1 MKKKIPNEWALKLA
15 ELHNQVM
22 ELQDFFDSVKSDL
35 YARDFED
42 NEDIKNFL
50 EDFNIDEL
58 EEEVEYICDEL
69 DDLEAETSGLDCEY
83 NDYENGS
90 EEEDE

>member
-22 ELQDFFDSVKSDL
+22 ELQDFFDTWKNNCYSHDL
-35 YARDFED
+35 EHFEEEEIEGFELD
-42 NEDIKNFL
+42 D
-50 EDFNIDEL
+50 L
-58 EEEVEYICDEL
+58 EEDVEYICDKL
-69 DDLEAETSGLDCEY
+69 DDLEAETSELDCEY
-83 NDYENGS
+83 NDYENES